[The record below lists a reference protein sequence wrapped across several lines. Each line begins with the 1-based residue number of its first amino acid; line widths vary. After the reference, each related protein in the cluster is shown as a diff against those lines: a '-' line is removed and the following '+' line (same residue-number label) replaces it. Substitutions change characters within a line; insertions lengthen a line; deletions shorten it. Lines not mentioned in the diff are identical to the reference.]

1 MRECVFSAP
10 RSRRE
15 PGRRERG
22 SARGGRRGGAASRGQ
37 GGPGVTGG
45 QGRKISFS
53 NLLPSVPPR
62 PRFFFLLEALG
73 CESRFLSS
81 RQNGLCVS
89 GGGEGR
95 RWGRRRRRRPGLF
108 FILVSSFPRLLRA
121 ATAGR
126 ARGRPP
132 APAQCPAGFSARV
145 CRRDCPFPAASLPDP
160 EAPPRTRS
168 RARMNSRR
176 AEDPRPRQAPLVG
189 PARPGRRGAR
199 L

>member
-1 MRECVFSAP
+1 MSRFKISCVRECVFSAP

-89 GGGEGR
+89 GGRGEGGEGGGGGDR
-95 RWGRRRRRRPGLF
+95 VYFSSWFPPSPGF
-108 FILVSSFPRLLRA
+108 CGQP
-121 ATAGR
+121 
-126 ARGRPP
+126 
-132 APAQCPAGFSARV
+132 
-145 CRRDCPFPAASLPDP
+145 
-160 EAPPRTRS
+160 
-168 RARMNSRR
+168 RR
-176 AEDPRPRQAPLVG
+176 AELGAGCPPQPS
-189 PARPGRRGAR
+189 ARPGSPRESAGGTARSPQHRCLTQKHRRGPAAGPG
-199 L
+199 